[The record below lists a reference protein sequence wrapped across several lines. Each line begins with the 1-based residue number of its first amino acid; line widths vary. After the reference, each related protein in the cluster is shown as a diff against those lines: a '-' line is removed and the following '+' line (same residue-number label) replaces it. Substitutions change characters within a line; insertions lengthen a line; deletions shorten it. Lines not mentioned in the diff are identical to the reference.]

1 VLERC
6 VELPDVDLTKM
17 AEALDVYDAHVVAM
31 DECETNEDMRRRC
44 RRSGT
49 VSWSSSFSPR

>member
-1 VLERC
+1 M
-6 VELPDVDLTKM
+6 ELPDVDLTKM